1 MTSGRSKT
9 ATCRRGYSWTSL
21 WARAP
26 VQPVG
31 RNVGSGPPW
40 PVSRGAALSAPNQ
53 RSQTGAQPVPSQE
66 VSQLGDLCRL
76 KLRALGSGTGPSTG
90 PSQVSRVERDPR
102 GILEQSSREL
112 YSFRL
117 CSVVGMQMRW
127 LEPQQPLCATWRNA
141 LQRTGK
147 CKLAAQE
154 PS

>member
-1 MTSGRSKT
+1 M
-9 ATCRRGYSWTSL
+9 
-21 WARAP
+21 
-26 VQPVG
+26 
-31 RNVGSGPPW
+31 
-40 PVSRGAALSAPNQ
+40 
-53 RSQTGAQPVPSQE
+53 PSQE

-102 GILEQSSREL
+102 GILEQGSREL
-112 YSFRL
+112 CSSLL

-127 LEPQQPLCATWRNA
+127 LVPQQPLRVTWRNA
-141 LQRTGK
+141 LQRMGK